1 MAYIDVEKGYFTPAQ
16 SDLNW
21 TQTFRMTNRAPGI
34 ANRIF
39 DTKAHM
45 EDYINDVSQKAS
57 ATPGLLLSVISD
69 GDNNGVYKI
78 LTVKQVSTDPDGTY
92 EKVGDVVRTFD
103 NITTDLEKFTE
114 PTAFFVKVGNTTMPF
129 FINKAG
135 STVQQF
141 LLIGTGYYK
150 RTITLGI
157 TTTVSDWSIFTYST
171 TDSFDASL
179 SSASTNAVQNKAVT
193 TALYKKADTDG
204 SYATLSVG
212 NIIPK
217 DSDTVSDS
225 GASFVFR
232 STAGSKSISD
242 GKATLQRIEGNVDN
256 NWNIFN
262 PTGLKSIGFNAF
274 NGGNRLLKLNIG
286 DNGVIET
293 GTSPYDAI
301 FYVHVLKGIAAED
314 NNNGYV
320 VTIDGEYPTEEQISK
335 IRFVKRISDVKVGAT
350 TIEMEYGKHFN
361 SMSFLPPEEGYL
373 LFSIAL
379 NIVAKH
385 NICVHLAW
393 SGYRDKDY
401 EDYNESIFTFTD
413 ELKCHD
419 WGYGRIDNIADG
431 FILPGDYESAIV
443 EKYIQIDRV
452 LLGSLTWTAFTE
464 QINNVTNYGYKTNGI
479 SDTLL
484 AGTDKLLFCGNLGGK
499 WLTSDSSSTLY
510 VHCGT
515 NSAAKPDDWSSVYLL
530 YRCKTKYEYLPIDS
544 TYEVS
549 DFGTEE
555 FIFADNT
562 TAVAGTNISIDY
574 EPNLVDGLRRL
585 ITSAIT
591 AVDSDLSTASTNP
604 VENKV
609 VTNALSNKPDKDGV
623 YPDMI
628 VGNILAKDVDALT
641 NNASFV
647 FRTSGGSAS
656 MSDGEAKLRYV
667 KGNVDDYEG
676 GVAFDAQTF
685 RAVGFNAF
693 NPVNVLKGYVL
704 NSNGTITANSA
715 YTLAIVHVV
724 PSTSGAGYNN
734 GYALSFDPKY
744 SGSCANIV
752 GWMTYVP
759 QGARGGI
766 RIVNKAK
773 HYQSY
778 SYLMPNYGY
787 MLFNTDGVDLE
798 KICVHLCWSGYR
810 DNDYEAYSYSEIK
823 LPITTL
829 HDWGLGK
836 AVNVYDEINLI
847 ESTAIKRVDR
857 KFITDLTWTES
868 TTVVQESNPNYDPTD
883 PDSKEYVDVT
893 YYHYS
898 TDDVTDVANN
908 TVNVYVPNMPTYY
921 WGAGQDESVGT
932 VDVTLKKITIN
943 TGTTQIDI
951 ADLEERWLYYELA
964 NYSETAITISPLY
977 EVSDFGTEEFTDYMT
992 AGVGCGDAGFYY
1004 LPNMLDGLR
1013 SLLAR
1018 DLADTVRNVYVH
1030 ELALSQMYIQNA
1042 TITNVGNKNLTYV
1055 SGSDVTQG
1063 NVLYGKFIDSDS
1075 TEYYI
1080 VLTGALLHP
1089 YTLNVYTGTYDE
1101 ETTTWTFT
1109 SVGGYQKAKVLP
1121 KVETP
1126 TFTGNENASNTL
1138 FHLNDGRYDRYY
1150 RWDVD
1155 YFEYI
1160 QVTTHIQANKFYI
1173 WTTPL
1178 TTGQVLMI
1186 TFDAVED
1193 KELYNEYMFQFTT
1206 GATIP
1211 TLSFSKTVKW
1221 NLTPDLDINVTYQVS
1236 IVNNIGL
1243 IAGGLE

>member
-21 TQTFRMTNRAPGI
+21 AQTFRMTNRAPGI

-39 DTKAHM
+39 DTKVHM

-69 GDNNGVYKI
+69 GNNNGVYKI

-103 NITTDLEKFTE
+103 NITTDLEQFIE
-114 PTAFFVKVGNTTMPF
+114 SAAFFVRVGNTTMPF
-129 FINKAG
+129 FINKIND
-135 STVQQF
+135 TVQQF
-141 LLIGTGYYK
+141 LLTGVGYYK
-150 RTITLGI
+150 RTITLGT
-157 TTTVSDWSIFTYST
+157 TTTVSDWSIFIYST
-171 TDSFDASL
+171 TDSFDTSL
-179 SSASTNAVQNKAVT
+179 SSTSTNVVQNKVVAA
-193 TALYKKADTDG
+193 ALNKKADTDG
-204 SYATLSVG
+204 SYATLSAG
-212 NIIPK
+212 NIVPK
-217 DSDTVSDS
+217 CSDTVSDS

-232 STAGSKSISD
+232 STAGSKSITD
-242 GKATLQRIEGNVDN
+242 GKAELKQVEGNVDS

-274 NGGNRLLKLNIG
+274 NGNNRLMKLNID
-286 DNGVIET
+286 DNGVIKDAT
-293 GTSPYDAI
+293 GTLNAI

-314 NNNGYV
+314 GNNGYV
-320 VTIDGEYPTEEQISK
+320 VTIDGEYPTDEQVGK
-335 IRFVKRISDVKVGAT
+335 IRFVKNISDIKDGTT
-350 TIEMEYGKHFN
+350 TIEMEYGKHYN
-361 SMSFLPPEEGYL
+361 SMSFLPPEDGYL
-373 LFSIAL
+373 VFSG
-379 NIVAKH
+379 IVNKVIRQ

-413 ELKCHD
+413 KLKCHD
-419 WGYGRIDNIADG
+419 WGYGRIDDIADK
-431 FILPGDYESAIV
+431 FVFTDESTV

-479 SDTLL
+479 SDTLY
-484 AGTDKLLFCGNLGGK
+484 AGTDKLLFCGNLGSK

-530 YRCKTKYEYLPIDS
+530 YRCNTKYDHLVVDS

-562 TAVAGTNISIDY
+562 VAVAGTNIGIDY

-591 AVDSDLSTASTNP
+591 TVDSDLSTASTNP

-609 VTNALSNKPDKDGV
+609 VTNALSNKADKDGV
-623 YPDMI
+623 CPNMI
-628 VGNILAKDVDALT
+628 AGNILAKDVDALT
-641 NNASFV
+641 DNASFV
-647 FRTSGGSAS
+647 FRSSGGSAS

-667 KGNVDDYEG
+667 KGNVDEDCGEP
-676 GVAFDAQTF
+676 FNAQTF
-685 RAVGFNAF
+685 RAIGFNAF

-704 NSNGTITANSA
+704 NSNGAITANSA
-715 YTLAIVHVV
+715 YTLAIVHVL

-744 SGSCANIV
+744 SGSCADRV
-752 GWMTYVP
+752 GWMGYVP
-759 QGARGGI
+759 QGAIKSGVT
-766 RIVNKAK
+766 IVNKAK

-787 MLFNTDGVDLE
+787 MVFNTDGVDLE

-810 DNDYEAYSYSEIK
+810 DNDYEAYSHSEIK

-836 AVNVYDEINLI
+836 AVNVYDEINLTD
-847 ESTAIKRVDR
+847 STAIKRVDR
-857 KFITDLTWTES
+857 KFIMDLTWTES
-868 TTVVQESNPNYDPTD
+868 TTVVQESNPSYDPTD
-883 PDSKEYVDVT
+883 PDSKEYIDVT

-908 TVNVYVPNMPTYY
+908 TVNVYIPNMPIYT
-921 WGAGQDESVGT
+921 WGSEDVESVGT
-932 VDVTLKKITIN
+932 VNVTLKKITIN
-943 TGTTQIDI
+943 TGTVQIDI
-951 ADLEERWLYYELA
+951 SGGDLDDRYLYYELA

-977 EVSDFGTEEFTDYMT
+977 EVSDFGTEGFTDYMT
-992 AGVGCGDAGFYY
+992 VEVACGDAGFYY

-1013 SLLAR
+1013 GLLAR
-1018 DLADTVRNVYVH
+1018 DLADAVRIVYVH
-1030 ELALSQMYIQNA
+1030 ELTLSQAYIKDA
-1042 TITNVGNKNLTYV
+1042 TIIDVGSKDLTYV
-1055 SGSDVTQG
+1055 SGANITQDKTT
-1063 NVLYGKFIDSDS
+1063 YGKFIDSDS
-1075 TEYYI
+1075 NEYYI
-1080 VLTGALLHP
+1080 IMYGQVIYYYYANI
-1089 YTLNVYTGTYDE
+1089 YTATYDE
-1101 ETTTWTFT
+1101 SASLYTFIK
-1109 SVGGYQKAKVLP
+1109 VGSFDKTKILP
-1121 KVETP
+1121 KTEIP
-1126 TFTGNENASNTL
+1126 NFTGYEDYTNTL
-1138 FHLNDGRYDRYY
+1138 FHLYTGVGDIYY
-1150 RWDVD
+1150 RWDPE

-1160 QVTTHIQANKFYI
+1160 ATSTHIQANKFYI
-1173 WTTPL
+1173 WNKLL
-1178 TTGQVLMI
+1178 TSDNLLYI
-1186 TFDAVED
+1186 TLDAVLD
-1193 KELYNEYMFQFTT
+1193 NTAYNEYMLQFTNSKT
-1206 GATIP
+1206 TVP
-1211 TLSFSKTVKW
+1211 TLSVPNIQWDEYPLLHVNRK
-1221 NLTPDLDINVTYQVS
+1221 YQIS
-1236 IVNNIGL
+1236 IVDKIGL
-1243 IAGGLE
+1243 IVSGNY